1 MSSRYKCIAFL
12 AASSVYANIALAE
25 ARLEEVVVTAQKRE
39 QNLQDVPMAITALG
53 RQLLEDNE
61 INNVEDLTKLVPS
74 MRFTPGDDPSNSSI
88 RIRGVGTDVYSV
100 AVEPNVS
107 VVVDEVPLARTEL
120 ANFEFAD
127 LERIEVLRGPQGTLF
142 GKNSTAGLV
151 HVITRDP
158 APEFEAFSRVSYES
172 PDNFPGHL
180 AKIQAGVSGPV
191 TSSLGARLTVF
202 GKQVGGHL
210 EDVMQGGDNLP
221 DSDIWGVRAKFRWDP
236 TEALSARLS
245 LEHQDVDAQ
254 STPFA
259 FRSANPDKAARSP
272 EITYGEKNRK
282 TKTVG
287 TNQADSTN
295 QAVSLTVN
303 WDLDDFTVTSVSGWR
318 NYDIVRDVSFPDL
331 DGERVDVTR
340 NGGAREMETL
350 TQELRITSSNNSVL
364 EYTLG
369 ALLFENRLTNL
380 FERRV
385 EDIPLNNLTSTFVP
399 GIPSLPSQVAILPGE
414 SFGQYSIGTA
424 SADTMNLGVFAQAT
438 WNIRE
443 DLNVTAGS
451 RYIYEKL
458 TASASKN
465 GYTENELTGVRFA
478 ESDFN
483 IPETSLT
490 DEAVIGTLSVSY
502 DMSESRALYVTL
514 STGYRGG
521 AFDVAATDLES
532 GFSDPAEPETVQS
545 IEFGSKSRFFDNRLE
560 VNVAIF
566 QSNFKDFQT
575 QIIEISEDP
584 SNFIPSAS
592 SRTDNAGE
600 LQTRGIEIDFK
611 AQPLESLFVL
621 GSFLYNDAE
630 FKEFTTKCFI
640 GQEPG
645 ERGGED
651 TNGDGKC
658 DSQDVAGGSLPNA
671 PKNSAT
677 LSLRYEK
684 NFNDLA
690 SHGYAQLGGRWF
702 DDTQYSA
709 EQHPLMIQESYS
721 VWDLRLGW
729 VGMEDRLEVSG
740 YVKNLF
746 RQSYVVGFF
755 PFSLVND
762 RRDVAHFLP
771 ADADRTFG
779 VSVGYNW

>member
-1 MSSRYKCIAFL
+1 MLSRSKCVTVL
-12 AASSVYANIALAE
+12 AISSVYANIVIAE

-88 RIRGVGTDVYSV
+88 RIRGVGTSVFSV

-127 LERIEVLRGPQGTLF
+127 LERVEVLRGPQGTLF

-158 APEFEAFSRVSYES
+158 SPEFEAFTRVSYES
-172 PDNFPGHL
+172 PQNFPGHL
-180 AKIQAGVSGPV
+180 AKVQMGVSGPL
-191 TSSLGARLTVF
+191 TSTLGARLTAF

-210 EDVMQGGDNLP
+210 ADVAQGGDNLP
-221 DSDIWGVRAKFRWDP
+221 DSDIWGVRGKLRWDP
-236 TEALSARLS
+236 SDTFSARLS
-245 LEHQDVDAQ
+245 LEYQNVDAQ
-254 STPFA
+254 STPFV
-259 FRSANPDKAARSP
+259 FRSANPEKAARSP
-272 EITYGEKNRK
+272 EITYGEENRT

-295 QAVSLTVN
+295 QAVSLTMN
-303 WDLDDFTVTSVSGWR
+303 WDLDGITLTSVSGWR
-318 NYDIVRDVSFPDL
+318 DYDIVRDVSFPDL

-340 NGGAREMETL
+340 NGGERAMETL
-350 TQELRITSSNNSVL
+350 TQELRITSNNDSAL
-364 EYTLG
+364 EYTIG
-369 ALLFENRLTNL
+369 ALLFENRLTNV

-385 EDIPLNNLTSTFVP
+385 EDIPLNNVTGAAVP
-399 GIPSLPSQVAILPGE
+399 GFPQLPPQAALLPGE
-414 SFGQYSIGTA
+414 SFGQYKIGEA
-424 SADTMNLGVFAQAT
+424 SADTTNLGVFAQTT
-438 WNIRE
+438 WHIRD
-443 DLNVTAGS
+443 DLNLTAGG

-458 TASASKN
+458 TASANSN
-465 GYTENELTGVRFA
+465 GYTENESTGGRFS
-478 ESDFN
+478 ETDER
-483 IPETSLT
+483 IPKTSLA
-490 DEAVIGTLSVSY
+490 DEAVIGTLSLSH
-502 DMSESRALYVTL
+502 DWSESRALYVTL

-532 GFSDPAEPETVQS
+532 AFSDPAEPETVQS

-575 QIIEISEDP
+575 QIVEVAGDLV
-584 SNFIPSAS
+584 PSAN

-600 LQTRGIEIDFK
+600 LETRGVEIDFQ
-611 AQPLESLFVL
+611 AQPIESLFVL
-621 GSFLYNDAE
+621 GSLLYNDAE
-630 FKEFTTKCFI
+630 FKEFTTKCFV
-640 GQEPG
+640 GQEVG
-645 ERGGED
+645 EKGGED
-651 TNGDGKC
+651 TTGDGKC

-671 PKNSAT
+671 PKMSAT

-684 NFNDLA
+684 SFDEL
-690 SHGYAQLGGRWF
+690 SSRGYAQLGGRWF

-709 EQHPLMIQESYS
+709 EQHPLMIQEAYS

-729 VGMEDRLEVSG
+729 IGMDDRLEISA
-740 YVKNLF
+740 YIKNLF
-746 RQSYVVGFF
+746 RQSYVAGFF
-755 PFSLVND
+755 PLSIVND
-762 RRDVAHFLP
+762 RRDVTHYIP

-779 VSVGYNW
+779 LSVGYNW